1 MAVLL
6 LSVHSDRAF
15 SPALY
20 WKCSQQSLWQH
31 FNSMNTFLTW
41 VYLNLWCHL
50 SFAHS
55 WKSLFSWHH
64 FLCVFL
70 GWVCSVC
77 VCLVIQLCLTLCDP
91 KTAAH
96 QAPLS
101 LRFFQARTLEWV
113 VLSIL
118 GDLIHPGIEST
129 CLKSWALAGGF
140 FILSA
145 TWEAPSDGQPAAT
158 EKSLDLK
165 YYVHLG
171 YNFNTVIY

>member
-1 MAVLL
+1 M
-6 LSVHSDRAF
+6 
-15 SPALY
+15 
-20 WKCSQQSLWQH
+20 
-31 FNSMNTFLTW
+31 
-41 VYLNLWCHL
+41 
-50 SFAHS
+50 
-55 WKSLFSWHH
+55 
-64 FLCVFL
+64 
-70 GWVCSVC
+70 C

-113 VLSIL
+113 VLSFL

-171 YNFNTVIY
+171 YNFNTVIYQFEVLGKLTITNLNKKIMTITKVTEEPENQR